1 MLKKHHLNRF
11 VNRGKLSTGAVG
23 LALMAMFLPACGDE
37 EPTARLTVREPEP
50 DVQLVEDN
58 VTAEE
63 VAEETAELIGQSVT
77 VRSEVLR
84 LMDPYSFTISSEQF
98 FGGEPIL
105 VINASG
111 SPFVVPTGDT
121 EVQVTGEVRR
131 FVFADIEREFGLEL
145 GDPNLYIDYES
156 KPVIIAQSSALAP
169 EPEEIV
175 ANPTPF
181 YNVDV
186 AVEAGITDILSP
198 TAFTLSENELIE
210 GRELLVINATPG
222 RVLGENQEVVVTGR
236 LRPFIAAEIVRDYD
250 LGWDLALQR
259 ELDVRFR
266 NKPVL
271 VAKYVF
277 PSAIQQ

>member
-1 MLKKHHLNRF
+1 MLNLINRF
-11 VNRGKLSTGAVG
+11 VNRRKFSTGAIG
-23 LALMAMFLPACGDE
+23 LAIMAMFLPACANE
-37 EPTARLTVREPEP
+37 EPRARLWVREPEP
-50 DVQLVEDN
+50 GVPLVEDN

-63 VAEETAELIGQSVT
+63 VAEETGELIGQSVT

-84 LMDPYSFTISSEQF
+84 LMGPYSFTISSEQF
-98 FGGEPIL
+98 FGREPIL

-111 SPFVVPTGDT
+111 SPFVVPTGGT

-145 GDPNLYIDYES
+145 GDPNLYVDYES
-156 KPVIIAQSSALAP
+156 KPVIIAESSALAP
-169 EPEEIV
+169 EPEAIV

-181 YNVDV
+181 YKYDI
-186 AVEAGITDILSP
+186 AVEAGITDILSQ

-222 RVLGENQEVVVTGR
+222 RVLSENQEVVVTGK
-236 LRPFIAAEIVRDYD
+236 LRPFVVADIVRDYD

-259 ELDVRFR
+259 ELDVRFS

-271 VAKYVF
+271 VAKDVY
-277 PSAIQQ
+277 PSAIQ